1 MRRALGTCSVT
12 PPSHFVGWD
21 RDRLRAVSATFRTE
35 PESAEITDTR
45 FRERAGTPDWLAAVC
60 GSRCSRPAD
69 GLSRVTKL
77 TLAAASR
84 DPMPRIDANVY
95 VDGFN
100 LYYSTLRDTS
110 HRWLD
115 LQALALRLLEPD
127 FSLHRIRYF
136 TAPLKIRQV
145 DPGKRR
151 RQHVYLRALRTIPD
165 LTIHLGHFLSNP
177 VRMPLAK
184 PRPGQAPLVTVLR
197 TEEKGSDANLAAW
210 LTRDA
215 AKRDCRAAFV
225 ITGDSDFTGVIQMVR
240 REFTFPVHVVDP
252 RKSSSRRLRSAAT
265 SYRLLDRKLL
275 PWCQFP
281 ARLRDGTGAITKPE
295 AWAG

>member
-1 MRRALGTCSVT
+1 
-12 PPSHFVGWD
+12 
-21 RDRLRAVSATFRTE
+21 
-35 PESAEITDTR
+35 
-45 FRERAGTPDWLAAVC
+45 
-60 GSRCSRPAD
+60 
-69 GLSRVTKL
+69 
-77 TLAAASR
+77 
-84 DPMPRIDANVY
+84 MPRIDANVY

-165 LTIHLGHFLSNP
+165 LTIQGHFLSNP

-225 ITGDSDFTGVIQMVR
+225 I
-240 REFTFPVHVVDP
+240 
-252 RKSSSRRLRSAAT
+252 SRAT
-265 SYRLLDRKLL
+265 PTSRV
-275 PWCQFP
+275 
-281 ARLRDGTGAITKPE
+281 
-295 AWAG
+295 

>member
-1 MRRALGTCSVT
+1 MF
-12 PPSHFVGWD
+12 P
-21 RDRLRAVSATFRTE
+21 
-35 PESAEITDTR
+35 
-45 FRERAGTPDWLAAVC
+45 
-60 GSRCSRPAD
+60 
-69 GLSRVTKL
+69 
-77 TLAAASR
+77 
-84 DPMPRIDANVY
+84 IDANVY

-100 LYYSTLRDTS
+100 LYYSALRDTPY
-110 HRWLD
+110 RWLD
-115 LQALALRLLEPD
+115 LQALSYRLIEPE
-127 FSLHRIRYF
+127 FTLHRIRYF
-136 TAPLKIRQV
+136 TARIRSRR
-145 DPGKRR
+145 DPQQRS
-151 RQHVYLRALRTIPD
+151 RQQMYLRALETISR
-165 LTIHLGHFLSNP
+165 LETHEGHFVSNP
-177 VRMPLAK
+177 VRMPLAN
-184 PRPGQAPLVTVLR
+184 PRPGQAPLVTVVR

-281 ARLRDGTGAITKPE
+281 ARLRDGTGAITQPE